1 MSRGGKKSAD
11 DFRAR
16 FEENRARLV
25 ERHRQGEGG
34 GVVVRAYRRLV
45 DAAIRKICTDMLEG
59 AQELA
64 VIATGGYGRGEL
76 AFASDIDIQVLYRRN
91 ESKSEVVPF
100 IQRLWDLGWEIGHQ
114 VVNLE
119 EAIELASSDR
129 ETLTSYLELRTI
141 WGDDSFA
148 QELDREVRFTLLQ
161 PKLDE
166 YLAGKVAELERRHA
180 EAGDTV
186 YLSEPDV
193 KHSPGGL
200 RDLHTLLW
208 LSNAA
213 GASRSWRAYLTQLNL
228 NSEQYQ
234 RIQVAYD
241 LTWRVRNALHLLKGR
256 PWDRLDHR
264 SQSAIAEELGY
275 CGDSSRLAVEQFM
288 HDYYRCSRNIY
299 TFTRLQLAAGGWM
312 LKIESPTMLAVL
324 KQEGE
329 EVESWNQHELV
340 SNPLAVLERF
350 KSLAR
355 NRSSVSAETA
365 AYLNE
370 HGHRLGVAAR
380 KNQNHGRLML
390 ELLEGRNAAWGLKAM
405 HQLDVLG
412 GVIPEFE
419 RLTALVQFD
428 PYHHYTADEHTMR
441 MLDALEALLDGGERS
456 VELGVV
462 RQISEVLEHL
472 SVEKWYPARS
482 DIAVIRLAILLHD
495 VGKSTGG
502 SGHAERGAR
511 VARNVGNRL
520 KMDPDSLSDA
530 IFLVRHHLLLNSVA
544 QRRDITEELL
554 LKRLQRLIRTPE
566 RLHMLTLLTVA
577 DLAALNPVALTP
589 WKCRLLTDLVNRLES
604 LMAGERPWLADDI
617 VDMDLDE
624 LGDKARR
631 DVISFLKSM
640 PSEYG
645 RDLEL
650 EGLEAD
656 AILFEAFMREEKKPG
671 AAVAAFEHNRENSRF
686 TLVTEDRERL
696 LSLVC
701 GLLAANDITIFQARI
716 FTRLDNVVFD
726 RFTVADADG
735 GGHVRQDQVVN
746 VMKDL
751 SGALAGSVDVESML
765 KAHRQRWSLRDRP
778 RMEYPVSVIN
788 DPSASSRYTVIEI
801 RAHDHVGLLHDIS
814 AAMAEVGVS
823 IHQAFVST
831 EGERAV
837 DAFYVSDPLGAPL
850 DAEACNLLVE
860 RLERLLTDG
869 RL

>member
-1 MSRGGKKSAD
+1 MNRGRKKSAD
-11 DFRAR
+11 DFRVR
-16 FEENRARLV
+16 FEENRTRLV

-45 DAAIRKICTDMLEG
+45 DAAIRTICTDILKG
-59 AQELA
+59 KQELA
-64 VIATGGYGRGEL
+64 VIAIGGYGRGEL
-76 AFASDIDIQVLYRRN
+76 AFASDIDIQVLYRGS
-91 ESKSEVVPF
+91 ESQSEVVLF
-100 IQRLWDLGWEIGHQ
+100 IQKLWDLGWEVGHQ

-119 EAIELASSDR
+119 EAIELASRDR
-129 ETLTSYLELRTI
+129 ETLTAYLELRTI
-141 WGDDSFA
+141 WGNESFA
-148 QELDREVRFTLLQ
+148 TELDREVRCTLLQ

-166 YLAGKVAELERRHA
+166 YMSGKVAELERRHA

-213 GASRSWRAYLTQLNL
+213 GGSRSWRAYLTQLNL
-228 NSEQYQ
+228 TSDQYQ

-275 CGDSSRLAVEQFM
+275 SDDNNRLAVEQFM
-288 HDYYRCSRNIY
+288 HDYYKCSRNIY
-299 TFTRLQLAAGGWM
+299 AFTRLQLAAGGWM
-312 LKIESPTMLAVL
+312 PKIESPTMLAVL

-329 EVESWNQHELV
+329 DVESWGPDELN

-350 KSLAR
+350 KLLAK
-355 NRSSVSAETA
+355 NRSSVGAGTA
-365 AYLNE
+365 GYLYA

-380 KNQNHGRLML
+380 KNRDHGRLIL
-390 ELLEGRNAAWGLKAM
+390 ELLEGPNAAWGLKAM

-441 MLDALEALLDGGERS
+441 MLDALEALLYGGERS

-462 RQISEVLEHL
+462 RQISEVLDHL
-472 SVEKWYPARS
+472 SVDKWYLARS

-495 VGKSTGG
+495 VGKGTGG

-511 VARNVGNRL
+511 AARNVGNRL
-520 KMDPDSLSDA
+520 KMDPDSLSDTV
-530 IFLVRHHLLLNSVA
+530 FLVRHHLLLNSVA

-554 LKRLQRLIRTPE
+554 LKRLQRLIRTPA
-566 RLHMLTLLTVA
+566 RLHMLALLTVA
-577 DLAALNPVALTP
+577 DLAALNPTALTP
-589 WKCRLLTDLVNRLES
+589 WKCRLLTDLVNSLES
-604 LMAGERPWLADDI
+604 LMAGERPWLAADV
-617 VDMDLDE
+617 VDLAE
-624 LGDKARR
+624 
-631 DVISFLKSM
+631 
-640 PSEYG
+640 
-645 RDLEL
+645 
-650 EGLEAD
+650 LEAD
-656 AILFEAFMREEKKPG
+656 AHLLDAFKKEKKKPG
-671 AAVAAFEHNRENSRF
+671 AAVAAFEHNRETSRF
-686 TLVTEDRERL
+686 TLVAEDRERL

-701 GLLAANDITIFQARI
+701 GLLAANDITIHQARI
-716 FTRLDNVVFD
+716 ITRLDNVVFD

-735 GGHVRQDQVVN
+735 GGRLKDDQVAS

-751 SGALAGSVDVESML
+751 SSALSGSVDVEGML
-765 KAHRQRWSLRDRP
+765 KAHRRRWSLRDRP
-778 RMEYPVSVIN
+778 RMEYPVSVIH
-788 DPSASSRYTVIEI
+788 DPSASHRFTVIEI
-801 RAHDHVGLLHDIS
+801 RAHDHVGLLHDIA

-823 IHQAFVST
+823 IHQAFIST

-837 DAFYVSDPLGAPL
+837 DAFYVTDPLGAPL
-850 DAEACNLLVE
+850 DTESCNMLVE
-860 RLERLLTDG
+860 RLERLLTDC
-869 RL
+869 